1 MNNFF
6 KKIQPIRDA
15 LNNANPNRKNEFN
28 NLLPN
33 LLKDNIGSG
42 DSISLID
49 SPIKRIKS
57 NKEVVVKKTNNAFIV
72 LGYDR
77 EHIRNSGE
85 YSISGRLDTNSIDLS
100 VGLGYNPEQSVQ
112 KNKYID
118 GVNPDFIHDK
128 SRVYISEGCNI
139 DTYLGI
145 QNYGSKE
152 SNTTESKL
160 LSCVAIKSDIIRAVS
175 RGNIKLITG
184 TVLDSDEAKVEVPE
198 GGIELVAING
208 GDLQPMVLGNNL
220 LNSLN
225 IIITHI
231 NNLQTLMSD
240 HVREQM
246 FWNIAVANHVHF
258 NVFKNTPD
266 IGLYAN
272 IIRNLKQQTETIIK
286 TEIEKLNSGITQLSL
301 KPISKN
307 TILSSYHK
315 LN

>member
-6 KKIQPIRDA
+6 KRIQPIRDA
-15 LNNANPNRKNEFN
+15 LNNADQNRKNEFN
-28 NLLPN
+28 KLLPSQ
-33 LLKDNIGSG
+33 LKDNIGSG
-42 DSISLID
+42 DSISILD

-57 NKEVVVKKTNNAFIV
+57 NVEVVVKKTDNAFII
-72 LGYDR
+72 LGKDR

-85 YSISGRLDTNSIDLS
+85 YGISGRLDTNSIDLS
-100 VGLGYNPEQSVQ
+100 VGLGYNPDSSVQ

-139 DTYLGI
+139 DSYLGI
-145 QNYGSKE
+145 SNYGSKE
-152 SNTTESKL
+152 SNTSETKL
-160 LSCVAIKSDIIRAVS
+160 LSCVAIKSDTIRAVS
-175 RGNIKLITG
+175 RSNMKLITG
-184 TVLDSDEAKVEVPE
+184 TVIDSEETKAYMPE
-198 GGIELVAING
+198 GGIELIAING
-208 GDLQPMVLGNNL
+208 GDLQPMVLGDNL
-220 LNSLN
+220 LNTLN
-225 IIITHI
+225 NIITHI
-231 NNLQTLMSD
+231 NNLQSLMSD
-240 HVREQM
+240 HVKEQM

-286 TEIEKLNSGITQLSL
+286 TEIEKLNSGITKLSL
-301 KPISKN
+301 TPLSK
-307 TILSSYHK
+307 TAILSSYHK